1 VTERRTAI
9 LDELATIAK
18 REAELRAELAATY
31 IQPEVED
38 RLLTIKEAA
47 TTLSL
52 TTDWLYRNAK
62 RFPFTVRLGNGHLRF
77 SRNGVQ
83 DYLKKQR
90 GKRS

>member
-1 VTERRTAI
+1 MNERRTAI
-9 LDELATIAK
+9 LDELATLAK
-18 REAELRAELAATY
+18 REAELHAELAATY
-31 IQPEVED
+31 RQPDVED

-52 TTDWLYRNAK
+52 TTDWLYRNADQ
-62 RFPFTVRLGNGHLRF
+62 FPFTVRLGNGTLRF
-77 SRNGVQ
+77 SKNGLQ